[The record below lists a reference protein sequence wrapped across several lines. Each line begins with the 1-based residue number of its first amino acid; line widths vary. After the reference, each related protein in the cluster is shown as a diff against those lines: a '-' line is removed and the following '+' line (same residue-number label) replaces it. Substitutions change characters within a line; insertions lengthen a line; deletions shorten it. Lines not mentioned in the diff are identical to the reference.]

1 MTDLDKLKKASYM
14 SKRMYVLKDGCESLG
29 LSLEYLFGLFNY
41 YNDKNKGRW
50 FWQKATF
57 SGAIKDSYE
66 NFNKVV
72 DKYIKE
78 IKSSDEEA
86 YVEKIKSLSLLLD
99 DLMKKMEV
107 SLNVDRQND
116 VSFIEGNMDANL
128 KSLIRDGL
136 KGLV

>member
-1 MTDLDKLKKASYM
+1 MADIDKLKKASYM
-14 SKRMYVLKDGCESLG
+14 SKRMYILKDSCESLG

-41 YNDKNKGRW
+41 YNNKNKGRW

-57 SGAIKDSYE
+57 TGAIKDSYD
-66 NFNKVV
+66 NFNKIV

-78 IKSSDEEA
+78 IKNSNEEKYA
-86 YVEKIKSLSLLLD
+86 EMVKSLSSLLD

-107 SLNVDRQND
+107 NLNVDRQND
-116 VSFIEGNMDANL
+116 VSFIEGNMDDNL

-136 KGLV
+136 KGLA

>member
-1 MTDLDKLKKASYM
+1 MADLDKLKRASYM
-14 SKRMYVLKDGCESLG
+14 AKRMYMLKEGCESLG

-41 YNDKNKGRW
+41 YNNKNKGRW

-57 SGAIKDSYE
+57 TGAAKDSYD
-66 NFNKVV
+66 NFNKTV

-78 IKSSDEEA
+78 IKNSSEET
-86 YVEKIKSLSLLLD
+86 YKENIKSLSLLLD
-99 DLMKKMEV
+99 DLMKKLEMN
-107 SLNVDRQND
+107 LNVDRQND
-116 VSFIEGNMDANL
+116 VSFIEGNMDDNL

>member
-1 MTDLDKLKKASYM
+1 MADIDKLKKASYM
-14 SKRMYVLKDGCESLG
+14 SKRMYILKDSCESLG

-41 YNDKNKGRW
+41 YNNKNKGRW

-57 SGAIKDSYE
+57 TGAIKDSYD
-66 NFNKVV
+66 NFNKIV

-78 IKSSDEEA
+78 IKNSNEEKYA
-86 YVEKIKSLSLLLD
+86 EMVKSLSSLLD

-107 SLNVDRQND
+107 NLNVDRQND
-116 VSFIEGNMDANL
+116 VSFIEGNMDDNL